1 MEKARAMVLVEF
13 GKPLEL
19 QEFPVPEPEE
29 GEILVEI
36 LASGVC
42 GSDVHMQ
49 QGEDP
54 RIPLPIILGHEGIGR
69 VARMQGKK
77 ISVERSEIREG
88 DVVFWNRGVVCG
100 ECFYC
105 TEARQPHM
113 CPKRWVYGIH
123 RSPVDAPHLVGC
135 YADYLLLDKKTE
147 LLKPEGLDEMD
158 PAVVV
163 AASCSG
169 ATAAHAME
177 EEPPPAGGNVL
188 IQGPGPLG
196 LFLVAFAKQH
206 GAANI
211 MVIGDASRL
220 EICREFGAAHT
231 FDFQKTSA
239 GERAEAIR
247 SLTHG
252 RGADVCYEAVGSAAA
267 FEEGLKLVRHGGA
280 YVSIGF
286 GQPGGTLAFD
296 PFAHLVRPNYRL
308 KGIWVSHTAHTITA
322 LEAVMAQPELF
333 GRMVTHRFPLERANE
348 ALEVM
353 RTKEALKA
361 VLVNR

>member
-1 MEKARAMVLVEF
+1 LEKSRAMVLVAF

-19 QEFPVPEPEE
+19 QEFPIPEPEE
-29 GEILVEI
+29 GEVVVEV

-69 VARMQGKK
+69 VVRLRGRKV
-77 ISVERSEIREG
+77 SVDGNEVKEG
-88 DVVFWNRGVVCG
+88 DVILWNRGVVCG

-105 TEARQPHM
+105 KEARQAYM
-113 CPKRWVYGIH
+113 CPNRWVYGIH
-123 RSPVDAPHLVGC
+123 RSSAKPPHLVGC
-135 YADYLLLDKKTE
+135 YVDYLLLDKKTE
-147 LLKPEGLDEMD
+147 LLKPRGLENMD
-158 PAVVV
+158 PAVLVS
-163 AASCSG
+163 ASCSG
-169 ATAAHAME
+169 ATAAHAIE
-177 EEPPPAGGNVL
+177 EEPPRAGGSVVV
-188 IQGPGPLG
+188 QGPGPLG

-220 EICREFGAAHT
+220 GICKEFGAAHT

-239 GERAEAIR
+239 EERAEAIR
-247 SLTHG
+247 SLTDG
-252 RGADVCYEAVGSAAA
+252 RGPDICYEAVGTARA
-267 FEEGLKLVRHGGA
+267 FEEGMQLPRHGGA
-280 YVSIGF
+280 YVSVGF
-286 GQPGGTLAFD
+286 GQPGGTLTFD
-296 PFAHLVRPNYRL
+296 PFAHLVRPNRRFR
-308 KGIWVSHTAHTITA
+308 GIWVSDTGHTITA

-333 GRMVTHRFPLERANE
+333 QRMVTHRFPLEEANE

-361 VLVNR
+361 VLVK